1 MEFTANFDGSFGLW
15 VEGFEVGWPAIH
27 PNQDTARW
35 LFVRREASGAGFSQL
50 QEVREATASESRDT
64 QLEPMTSEH
73 DSILVS
79 EFRRVEHRPEDIFD
93 QFSAIIVG
101 FSEFAG

>member
-1 MEFTANFDGSFGLW
+1 
-15 VEGFEVGWPAIH
+15 V
-27 PNQDTARW
+27 
-35 LFVRREASGAGFSQL
+35 SGAGFAQL

-79 EFRRVEHRPEDIFD
+79 EFWRVEHRPEDIFD
-93 QFSAIIVG
+93 QFSSIIVG
-101 FSEFAG
+101 FYEFAG